1 MRSTNWFC
9 IILNPIIIHNLK
21 YRIWITPY
29 LHINSIS
36 QGFQL
41 TKLSKLGFW
50 KGSQSLWLWQ
60 EIRMI
65 VTRYL
70 NGGDQNFVWW
80 WPKISMVVTG
90 YWNGGDRILKWWWP
104 EVCMTV
110 TENRYGGDRKSV
122 WEWPN
127 SLSLWPKVYI
137 FEWKFR
143 RLWSDFVCCEQK
155 FGWMVVKIIIFFVVG
170 VWWGSWWVV
179 ELEVTFVWIRGG
191 EVRWWCTVRQVVL
204 FEVDGGGK

>member
-1 MRSTNWFC
+1 
-9 IILNPIIIHNLK
+9 
-21 YRIWITPY
+21 
-29 LHINSIS
+29 
-36 QGFQL
+36 
-41 TKLSKLGFW
+41 
-50 KGSQSLWLWQ
+50 
-60 EIRMI
+60 MI

-155 FGWMVVKIIIFFVVG
+155 FVWMVVKIIFFVVG

-179 ELEVTFVWIRGG
+179 ELEVTFVWIREGCKVVYCSSGSFVWIREGG
-191 EVRWWCTVRQVVL
+191 KVK
-204 FEVDGGGK
+204 GGG

>member
-1 MRSTNWFC
+1 
-9 IILNPIIIHNLK
+9 
-21 YRIWITPY
+21 
-29 LHINSIS
+29 
-36 QGFQL
+36 
-41 TKLSKLGFW
+41 
-50 KGSQSLWLWQ
+50 
-60 EIRMI
+60 MI

-155 FGWMVVKIIIFFVVG
+155 FGWMVVKIIITLHTKKYIKYSKQIYNVKSGLHRALQGLVPF
-170 VWWGSWWVV
+170 WSSWVSY
-179 ELEVTFVWIRGG
+179 
-191 EVRWWCTVRQVVL
+191 QYA
-204 FEVDGGGK
+204 